1 MFTKPW
7 FRCGLAVGA
16 SFLAV
21 GAVAASAGN
30 DYVEV
35 SSSTPGV
42 VEVVPVGMDFH
53 ITTANVSDAFKANA
67 VNPAPGW
74 NLISPNPASF
84 EMTVGGSKG
93 YEVRSQSNEEDKA
106 GGNIFLFKVDVEID
120 GVGEDKEETEGAFV
134 GYADCANGFDPACV
148 AAMKPVRIR
157 CMPAKRPDGERI
169 VLTFPPGHLLE
180 KIGTTYQAAQS
191 SYKANEIGGKSFWL
205 HGHAA
210 SGAVRDKAIKA
221 EHNINGC
228 KDEAKY
234 TVVKVD
240 LDIWNGGSDLDNGQT
255 AGSQGA
261 QVPEDSEV
269 SIGAYLLVNW
279 DDDDA
284 DGTMN
289 ADGTWSALPLPDL
302 TENSV
307 ANEDNLA
314 KLKPT
319 VEPLLDIGTIELE
332 VSGPDADK
340 VKLWAQSTKGTEVT
354 LTSNKK
360 TWNLANSTEKADFQ
374 TFMNDGYWIE
384 GTDVGTAERGVT
396 FTVRYKDG
404 DGNEICKDDN
414 KATVVMI
421 NLANV
426 VARDN
431 MIDLWGIG
439 QNSRGHSALV
449 WRYAGTCTL
458 DDLTN
463 DVNFILIE
471 MQGPTDNRNLTTITQ
486 QAGYPAYG
494 CFRNPSMTYVQRLRI
509 MRAACALVAS
519 APITYTATDAL
530 QPHDWDGALNTITGL
545 RCDSLVE
552 VCYEINGVG
561 AWGMERDADSHMIHY
576 MINDQADNW
585 SYSTAWGT
593 WTPGANNLPDN
604 LEEHN
609 DFDLIGW
616 ADTFMPATQ
625 CGNVAPDEAATRL
638 ARQNLCQPIGSTGGN

>member
-1 MFTKPW
+1 
-7 FRCGLAVGA
+7 
-16 SFLAV
+16 
-21 GAVAASAGN
+21 
-30 DYVEV
+30 
-35 SSSTPGV
+35 
-42 VEVVPVGMDFH
+42 MDFH
-53 ITTANVSDAFKANA
+53 ITTANVSDAFKANVA

-74 NLISPNPASF
+74 NLISSNPASF

-191 SYKANEIGGKSFWL
+191 SYKANEIGDKSFWL

-289 ADGTWSALPLPDL
+289 ADGTWSALPVPDL

-319 VEPLLDIGTIELE
+319 VEPLLDTGSIELE
-332 VSGPDADK
+332 VSGADADK
-340 VKLWAQSTKGTEVT
+340 VKLWTQRTKGTE
-354 LTSNKK
+354 
-360 TWNLANSTEKADFQ
+360 
-374 TFMNDGYWIE
+374 
-384 GTDVGTAERGVT
+384 
-396 FTVRYKDG
+396 
-404 DGNEICKDDN
+404 
-414 KATVVMI
+414 
-421 NLANV
+421 
-426 VARDN
+426 
-431 MIDLWGIG
+431 
-439 QNSRGHSALV
+439 
-449 WRYAGTCTL
+449 
-458 DDLTN
+458 
-463 DVNFILIE
+463 
-471 MQGPTDNRNLTTITQ
+471 
-486 QAGYPAYG
+486 
-494 CFRNPSMTYVQRLRI
+494 LR
-509 MRAACALVAS
+509 
-519 APITYTATDAL
+519 
-530 QPHDWDGALNTITGL
+530 
-545 RCDSLVE
+545 
-552 VCYEINGVG
+552 
-561 AWGMERDADSHMIHY
+561 
-576 MINDQADNW
+576 
-585 SYSTAWGT
+585 
-593 WTPGANNLPDN
+593 
-604 LEEHN
+604 
-609 DFDLIGW
+609 
-616 ADTFMPATQ
+616 
-625 CGNVAPDEAATRL
+625 
-638 ARQNLCQPIGSTGGN
+638 